1 MLNYFAPIETFRPQF
16 LVAMCTG
23 NVDYAFN
30 LLEGEDQA
38 VMASSF
44 KLIGADYLLDIRLK
58 QPASVFIG
66 SFAREGLPAEE
77 FHAGLGSALESSM
90 EACLSCHNCSSARL
104 SCKLRRVALET

>member
-44 KLIGADYLLDIRLK
+44 KRIGADYLLDIRLK

-104 SCKLRRVALET
+104 SCKLRRVSLET

>member
-44 KLIGADYLLDIRLK
+44 
-58 QPASVFIG
+58 
-66 SFAREGLPAEE
+66 AREGLPAEE

-90 EACLSCHNCSSARL
+90 EACLSCHNCSSARI

>member
-38 VMASSF
+38 VMAS
-44 KLIGADYLLDIRLK
+44 
-58 QPASVFIG
+58 
-66 SFAREGLPAEE
+66 
-77 FHAGLGSALESSM
+77 
-90 EACLSCHNCSSARL
+90 
-104 SCKLRRVALET
+104 

>member
-1 MLNYFAPIETFRPQF
+1 
-16 LVAMCTG
+16 MCTG

-90 EACLSCHNCSSARL
+90 EACLSCQNCSSARL